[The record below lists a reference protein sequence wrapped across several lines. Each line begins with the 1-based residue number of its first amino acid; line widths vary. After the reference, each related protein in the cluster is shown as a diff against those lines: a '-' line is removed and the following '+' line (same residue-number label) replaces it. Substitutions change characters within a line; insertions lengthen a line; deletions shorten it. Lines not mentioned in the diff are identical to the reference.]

1 MYINKYILY
10 ETYAVILKS
19 RNFELIENVDAFS
32 WHFIHLEGR
41 ERGTKATDG
50 LNLKK
55 PSPWVYLLT
64 QKFKSVRYL
73 VNREKIETQ
82 YRKYEVKK

>member
-32 WHFIHLEGR
+32 
-41 ERGTKATDG
+41 
-50 LNLKK
+50 
-55 PSPWVYLLT
+55 
-64 QKFKSVRYL
+64 
-73 VNREKIETQ
+73 
-82 YRKYEVKK
+82 